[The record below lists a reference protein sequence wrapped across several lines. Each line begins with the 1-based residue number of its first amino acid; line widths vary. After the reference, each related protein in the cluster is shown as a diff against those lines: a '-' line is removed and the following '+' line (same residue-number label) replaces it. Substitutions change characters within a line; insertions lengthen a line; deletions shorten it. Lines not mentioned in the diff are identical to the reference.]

1 MLKRMPPHK
10 RRRKSKARISVA
22 LTNQNR
28 VTVRDGKLTITKA
41 NATGK
46 STIRD
51 DAPGFA
57 DASECLADSVVML
70 PLGKQTV
77 TVRHSLK
84 QCRALARLARKYGIR
99 LLPMCGNA
107 NGIVT
112 DVTGHT
118 EDVIEFCNHVAG
130 HSDLSGSEITLS
142 ESAIESTGTD
152 GHKDRVPS
160 ELDEYKTSEADRVR
174 HRPPQ
179 SFYTAG
185 SDVSPKRI
193 DYTAG
198 RNQPKAS
205 YPINGLR
212 PVNELD
218 HSDSRDQPFN
228 AKPSDEP
235 VKVRRLKTPQLAHTE
250 H

>member
-22 LTNQNR
+22 LTNQSR
-28 VTVRDGKLTITKA
+28 ITVRDGKLTVTKA
-41 NATGK
+41 NANGK
-46 STIRD
+46 SVIRD
-51 DAPGFA
+51 DATGFA

-70 PLGKQTV
+70 PLGKQTLSI
-77 TVRHSLK
+77 RHSLK

-99 LLPMCGNA
+99 LLPIRGNA
-107 NGIVT
+107 TGIVT

-130 HSDLSGSEITLS
+130 HSDLVGAEIVLA

-152 GHKDRVPS
+152 GHVRDAIQFG
-160 ELDEYKTSEADRVR
+160 YTS
-174 HRPPQ
+174 P
-179 SFYTAG
+179 
-185 SDVSPKRI
+185 PKRI

-205 YPINGLR
+205 YPIDNRYSDNDTDHVDTRNNG
-212 PVNELD
+212 
-218 HSDSRDQPFN
+218 
-228 AKPSDEP
+228 
-235 VKVRRLKTPQLAHTE
+235 KVAGRRAPQIAHTE